1 MGLCFL
7 LLYEIYKVK
16 CGVFIMRKSIIV
28 SLFVL
33 VIFLFLGCNLSN
45 RLVGTKWEVKTSTNI
60 ETVYIGTLI
69 SFEFTDSENFIMSTS
84 VIVGE
89 DVKTESFPGKWYI
102 EDNCL
107 NTEMNGA
114 KEVYLIK
121 IKGRTLNMAL
131 NDENKTPFLSLTRV
145 K

>member
-1 MGLCFL
+1 M
-7 LLYEIYKVK
+7 
-16 CGVFIMRKSIIV
+16 
-28 SLFVL
+28 
-33 VIFLFLGCNLSN
+33 
-45 RLVGTKWEVKTSTNI
+45 VGTKWEVKTSTNI

-89 DVKTESFPGKWYI
+89 DVKIESFPGKWYI
-102 EDNCL
+102 EGNCL